1 MHTISMKLQ
10 YMYIRKKNK
19 NIKIAT
25 NMDSSYERIS
35 GQQIFKK
42 NVINKFIYAFSNMDS
57 LNSLIIMTM
66 RKWRIAIK

>member
-10 YMYIRKKNK
+10 YMYIRKKHK

-35 GQQIFKK
+35 GQQILKK
-42 NVINKFIYAFSNMDS
+42 NVINKFIYAFSILS
-57 LNSLIIMTM
+57 
-66 RKWRIAIK
+66 